1 LYVLSVEGKE
11 WAGRAADSLSAVRR
25 AIPAGSAEAVT
36 AEAYQ
41 GALEVVRAKHSRW
54 PPNKL
59 KHLNRGAEILD
70 ALVER
75 EPANLEARYLRLASY
90 IFLPFFLRRD
100 EKVTADL
107 EALVQGLPGDP
118 EAFSPPV
125 YRAVVRF
132 VLENGKL
139 GAEERATLQAALDAQ
154 PVPTL
159 QTDTPTN
166 ERLKSDG

>member
-1 LYVLSVEGKE
+1 MYFLSVDEKK
-11 WAGRAADSLSAVRR
+11 WVDRARDSLSAIRR
-25 AIPAGSAEAVT
+25 AIPAGSAEAVI

-59 KHLNRGAEILD
+59 KHLNRGAELLD

-90 IFLPFFLRRD
+90 IFLPFFLSRD
-100 EKVTADL
+100 ESVAADL
-107 EALVQGLPGDP
+107 EALVQGLPGHP

-132 VLENGKL
+132 VLDNGQL
-139 GAEERATLQAALDAQ
+139 EAEERATLQAALDAE